1 MLQASRIFKT
11 VRRKTAWTAAAILSA
26 SVFST
31 AVAQA
36 QTVDH
41 AASYYHYSLGHM
53 YADLASINGSPDY
66 IRKAIE
72 NYKLAIK
79 EDPNTPMLSEELSE
93 LYIQTGRLREAQS
106 DAEDALKA
114 NPNDINAHRMLGR
127 IFTRQIGDS
136 QEHRIDETML
146 KKSIEEY
153 KKITGLDPKDVD
165 SWLMLGRL
173 NKVAQNSVDAQNAYK
188 KALEVDPDNEDALT
202 GLAMVYADLG
212 DNTEAADLLKKLAA
226 KNPTARSL
234 QALAAA
240 YEQMHEYALAAET
253 LKRTQEL
260 NPPPPNAAELKRFMA
275 ADLRRAQQYQEALK
289 VYQELVKE
297 EPSDAE
303 SYLRMSNIYTQLRDF
318 TKAREAEDKARAI
331 EPNNLDVRYN
341 EVTILESEGKAAE
354 AIARLKEILD
364 TTAKKNY
371 SKDEKGNRIELL
383 DRLWTLYRLS
393 DQTEPAVETLRQISE
408 LDHERDAA
416 VEALIVDTYRIG
428 KDLTKAKTEADEAL
442 KRWPEDRTLRVA
454 HATVLGD
461 LGQTEAAAGELRK
474 LLDGKNDREIYLD
487 LAAYVYDR
495 ARKFEEEGKAL
506 DAADKLSVS
515 KDDKEAVWF
524 QRGAMYEKM
533 KKIDLAEAEFRKI
546 LEINPDS
553 AATMNYLG
561 YMLADRN
568 VKLAEALS
576 LITKALDKEPNNG
589 AYLDS
594 LGWVYFKMNRL
605 PEAEENLRQALMRT
619 PRDATVHDHM
629 GDVLLR
635 ESKVREAI
643 AQWQMSLQEF
653 EASSPAEVEPGD
665 IAKVRSKLE
674 AARVRLAKEDNR
686 KN

>member
-1 MLQASRIFKT
+1 MLQASRIFK
-11 VRRKTAWTAAAILSA
+11 AAAVILGA
-26 SVFST
+26 TTF
-31 AVAQA
+31 AAQA

-41 AASYYHYSLGHM
+41 AAAYYHYSLGHM

-66 IRKAIE
+66 IKKAIE

-79 EDPNTPMLSEELSE
+79 EDPQTPMLGEELSE

-106 DAEDALKA
+106 DAEEALKA
-114 NPNDINAHRMLGR
+114 NPNDVNAHRMLGR
-127 IFTRQIGDS
+127 IFTRQIGDQ
-136 QEHRIDETML
+136 QEHRIDDAML

-153 KKITGLDPKDVD
+153 KKITELDPKDVD

-173 NKVAQNSVDAQNAYK
+173 HKVAQNSVDAQNAYK
-188 KALEVDPDNEDALT
+188 KALEVDPDSEDALT

-212 DNTEAADLLKKLAA
+212 DNTAAADLLKKLAS
-226 KNPTARSL
+226 KNPTPRSL

-253 LKRTQEL
+253 LKRTLEL
-260 NPPPPNAAELKRFMA
+260 NPPNAAEIKRFMA
-275 ADLRRAQQYQEALK
+275 ADLRRAGQFQAALK
-289 VYQELVKE
+289 VYQDLVAE

-318 TKAREAEDKARAI
+318 AKAREAEDKARAI

-341 EVTILESEGKAAE
+341 EVTILESEGKTTE
-354 AIARLKEILD
+354 AIVRLKEILD

-383 DRLWTLYRLS
+383 DRLWTMYRLN
-393 DQTEPAVETLRQISE
+393 DQTEPAVETLRQIAE
-408 LDHERDAA
+408 LDHERDAG
-416 VEALIVDTYRIG
+416 VEALIIDTYRIG
-428 KDLTKAKTEADEAL
+428 KDLTKAQKEADSAV
-442 KRWPEDRTLRVA
+442 KRWPEDRTLHVA

-461 LGQTEAAAGELRK
+461 SGQTDAAAAELKK

-495 ARKFEEEGKAL
+495 VRKFDEEAKAL

-515 KDDKEAVWF
+515 KEDREAVWF

-605 PEAEENLRQALMRT
+605 QEAEENLRQALIRT
-619 PRDATVHDHM
+619 PRDGTVHDHM
-629 GDVLLR
+629 GDVLLK

-643 AQWQMSLQEF
+643 AQWQLSLQEF
-653 EASSPAEVEPGD
+653 EKASPADVEPGD
-665 IAKVRSKLE
+665 IAKVKSTLE
-674 AARVRLAKEDNR
+674 AARVRLAKEGNP

>member
-1 MLQASRIFKT
+1 M
-11 VRRKTAWTAAAILSA
+11 LSA
-26 SVFST
+26 T
-31 AVAQA
+31 TIAAQA

-79 EDPNTPMLSEELSE
+79 EDPSTPMLGEELSE

-146 KKSIEEY
+146 KKSIDEY
-153 KKITGLDPKDVD
+153 KKITELDPKDVD

-188 KALEVDPDNEDALT
+188 KALAVDPDNEDALT

-212 DNTEAADLLKKLAA
+212 DSTAAADLLKKLAA
-226 KNPTARSL
+226 KNPTPRSL

-240 YEQMHEYALAAET
+240 YEQMKEYALAAET
-253 LKRTQEL
+253 LKRTLDL
-260 NPPPPNAAELKRFMA
+260 NPPNAAEIKRFMA
-275 ADLRRAQQYQEALK
+275 ADYRRAQMFKEALQ
-289 VYQELVKE
+289 VYQDLVKD

-318 TKAREAEDKARAI
+318 AKAREAEDKARAI

-341 EVTILESEGKAAE
+341 EVSILESEGKTTE

-383 DRLWTLYRLS
+383 DRLWTLYRLNE
-393 DQTEPAVETLRQISE
+393 QTEPAVETLRQISE
-408 LDHERDAA
+408 LDHERDSA
-416 VEALIVDTYRIG
+416 VEALIIDTYRIG
-428 KDLTKAKTEADEAL
+428 KDLTKARTEADTAV
-442 KRWPEDRTLRVA
+442 KRWPDDRTLRVA

-461 LGQTEAAAGELRK
+461 MGQTDAAAAELRK

-495 ARKFEEEGKAL
+495 VRKFDEEGKAL
-506 DAADKLSVS
+506 DAADKLSGS
-515 KDDKEAVWF
+515 KEEKEAVWF

-533 KKIDLAEAEFRKI
+533 KKVDLAEAEFRKI
-546 LEINPDS
+546 LEINPES
-553 AATMNYLG
+553 SATMNYLG

-568 VKLAEALS
+568 VKLPEALS

-594 LGWVYFKMNRL
+594 LGWVYYKMNRL
-605 PEAEENLRQALMRT
+605 QEAEENLRQALIRT
-619 PRDATVHDHM
+619 PRDGTVHDHM
-629 GDVLLR
+629 GDVLLK

-643 AQWQMSLQEF
+643 AQWQLSLQEF
-653 EASSPAEVEPGD
+653 EKASPADVEPGD
-665 IAKVRSKLE
+665 IAKVKNKLE
-674 AARVRLAKEDNR
+674 TARVRLAKEGNP

>member
-1 MLQASRIFKT
+1 MLQASYSLIAAGFKAA
-11 VRRKTAWTAAAILSA
+11 RNKAAWTAVAILGA
-26 SVFST
+26 GI
-31 AVAQA
+31 APA

-41 AASYYHYSLGHM
+41 AAAYYHYSLGHM
-53 YADLASINGSPDY
+53 YADLASINGSPEY
-66 IRKAIE
+66 IKKAIE

-79 EDPNTPMLSEELSE
+79 DDPNTPMLSEELSE

-106 DAEDALKA
+106 DAEEALKA

-136 QEHRIDETML
+136 QEHRIDEAML

-153 KKITGLDPKDVD
+153 KKITELDPKDVD

-173 NKVAQNSVDAQNAYK
+173 HKVAQNSVDAQNAYK
-188 KALEVDPDNEDALT
+188 KALAVDPDNEDALT

-212 DNTEAADLLKKLAA
+212 DSTAAADLLKKLAA
-226 KNPTARSL
+226 KNPSVRSL

-253 LKRTQEL
+253 LRRAL
-260 NPPPPNAAELKRFMA
+260 DLPSVPNAGELKRFMA
-275 ADLRRAQQYQEALK
+275 VDLRRAQQYQEALK
-289 VYQELVKE
+289 VYQELVTE
-297 EPSDAE
+297 EPADFE

-318 TKAREAEDKARAI
+318 AKARQAEDKARAI

-341 EVTILESEGKAAE
+341 EVSILEAEGKTTE

-371 SKDEKGNRIELL
+371 SKEEKGNRIELL
-383 DRLWTLYRLS
+383 DRMWTLYRLN
-393 DQTEPAVETLRQISE
+393 DQIDLAVESLRQIGE

-416 VEALIVDTYRIG
+416 IAALIVDTYRLG
-428 KDLTKAKTEADEAL
+428 KDLPKAQKEADAAV
-442 KRWPEDRTLRVA
+442 KRWPEDRTLHVA

-461 LGQTEAAAGELRK
+461 MGQTDAAAAELRK
-474 LLDGKNDREIYLD
+474 LLDGKNDREIYFD
-487 LAAYVYDR
+487 MAAYVYDR
-495 ARKFEEEGKAL
+495 SRKFEEEAKAL
-506 DAADKLSVS
+506 DQADKLSVS
-515 KDDKEAVWF
+515 KEDKEAVWF

-533 KKIDLAEAEFRKI
+533 KKVDLAEAEFRKI

-568 VKLAEALS
+568 VKLSEALA

-605 PEAEENLRQALMRT
+605 QEAEENLRQALIRT

-643 AQWQMSLQEF
+643 AQWQISLQEF
-653 EASSPAEVEPGD
+653 DKAAPGDVEPGD
-665 IAKVRSKLE
+665 VAKVKSKLE
-674 AARVRLAKEDNR
+674 AARVRLAKEGGNPN
-686 KN
+686 K

>member
-1 MLQASRIFKT
+1 
-11 VRRKTAWTAAAILSA
+11 
-26 SVFST
+26 
-31 AVAQA
+31 
-36 QTVDH
+36 
-41 AASYYHYSLGHM
+41 
-53 YADLASINGSPDY
+53 
-66 IRKAIE
+66 
-72 NYKLAIK
+72 
-79 EDPNTPMLSEELSE
+79 
-93 LYIQTGRLREAQS
+93 
-106 DAEDALKA
+106 
-114 NPNDINAHRMLGR
+114 MLGR

-136 QEHRIDETML
+136 QEHRIDESML

-153 KKITGLDPKDVD
+153 KKITELDPKDTD

-173 NKVAQNSVDAQNAYK
+173 HKVAQSSVEAQNAYK
-188 KALEVDPDNEDALT
+188 KALEIDPDNEDALT

-212 DNTEAADLLKKLAA
+212 DNTAAADLLKKLAA

-253 LKRTQEL
+253 LRRTLEL
-260 NPPPPNAAELKRFMA
+260 NPPPPNVSELKRFMA
-275 ADLRRAQQYQEALK
+275 ADLRRALQFQAALK
-289 VYQELVKE
+289 VYQDMVAE
-297 EPSDAE
+297 EPNDAE

-341 EVTILESEGKAAE
+341 EVTILESEGKSTE

-383 DRLWTLYRLS
+383 DRLWTLYRLN
-393 DQTEPAVETLRQISE
+393 DQTEPAVEVLRQISE
-408 LDHERDAA
+408 IDHERDAA
-416 VEALIVDTYRIG
+416 VEALIIDTYRIG
-428 KDLTKAKTEADEAL
+428 KDLTKAQKEADGAL

-461 LGQTEAAAGELRK
+461 LGQTDAAAGELKK
-474 LLDGKNDREIYLD
+474 LIDGKNDREIYLD

-495 ARKFEEEGKAL
+495 VRKFDEEAKAL

-515 KDDKEAVWF
+515 KEDKEAVWF

-533 KKIDLAEAEFRKI
+533 KKVDLAEAEFRKI

-605 PEAEENLRQALMRT
+605 PEAEENLRQALIRT

-643 AQWQMSLQEF
+643 AQWQISLQEF
-653 EASSPAEVEPGD
+653 EKSSSAEVEPGD
-665 IAKVRSKLE
+665 IAKVKSKLD
-674 AARVRLAKEDNR
+674 AARVRLAKEGNP

>member
-1 MLQASRIFKT
+1 MLQASRIFK
-11 VRRKTAWTAAAILSA
+11 AAAVILGA
-26 SVFST
+26 TTF
-31 AVAQA
+31 AAQA

-41 AASYYHYSLGHM
+41 AAAYYHYSLGHM

-66 IRKAIE
+66 IKKAIE

-79 EDPNTPMLSEELSE
+79 EDPKTPMLGEELSE

-153 KKITGLDPKDVD
+153 KKITELDPKDVD

-173 NKVAQNSVDAQNAYK
+173 YKVATSSVEAQNAYK
-188 KALEVDPDNEDALT
+188 KALEIDPDNEDALT

-212 DNTEAADLLKKLAA
+212 DSTAAADLLKKLAA
-226 KNPTARSL
+226 KNPTPRSL

-240 YEQMHEYALAAET
+240 YEQMKEYALAAET
-253 LKRTQEL
+253 LKRTLEL
-260 NPPPPNAAELKRFMA
+260 NPPNAAEIKRFMA
-275 ADLRRAQQYQEALK
+275 ADLRRAQMFKEALQ
-289 VYQELVKE
+289 VYQDLVKD

-318 TKAREAEDKARAI
+318 AKAREAEDKARAI

-341 EVTILESEGKAAE
+341 EVSILESEGKTTE

-371 SKDEKGNRIELL
+371 SKDEKDNRIELL
-383 DRLWTLYRLS
+383 DRLWTLYRLN
-393 DQTEPAVETLRQISE
+393 DQTEPAVETLRQIAE
-408 LDHERDAA
+408 LDHERDSA
-416 VEALIVDTYRIG
+416 VEALIIDTYRIG
-428 KDLTKAKTEADEAL
+428 KDLPKAQKEADAAV
-442 KRWPEDRTLRVA
+442 KRWPDDRTLRVA

-461 LGQTEAAAGELRK
+461 MGQTDAAAGELRK

-495 ARKFEEEGKAL
+495 VRKFDEEGKAL
-506 DAADKLSVS
+506 DAADKLSAS
-515 KDDKEAVWF
+515 KEDKEAVWF

-533 KKIDLAEAEFRKI
+533 KKVDLAEAEFRKI

-553 AATMNYLG
+553 SATMNYLG

-568 VKLAEALS
+568 VKLPEALS

-605 PEAEENLRQALMRT
+605 QEAEENLRQALIRT
-619 PRDATVHDHM
+619 PRDGTVHDHM
-629 GDVLLR
+629 GDVLLK

-643 AQWQMSLQEF
+643 AQWQTSLQEF
-653 EASSPAEVEPGD
+653 EKASPADVEPGD
-665 IAKVRSKLE
+665 ILKVKAKLE
-674 AARVRLAKEDNR
+674 AARVRLAKEGNP

>member
-1 MLQASRIFKT
+1 MLQASRIFKAA
-11 VRRKTAWTAAAILSA
+11 RRNAAWTAAVMLGASA
-26 SVFST
+26 FS
-31 AVAQA
+31 AQA
-36 QTVDH
+36 QPVDH
-41 AASYYHYSLGHM
+41 AAAYYHYSLGHM

-66 IRKAIE
+66 IKKAIE

-79 EDPNTPMLSEELSE
+79 EDPQTPMLGEELSE

-106 DAEDALKA
+106 DAEEALKA
-114 NPNDINAHRMLGR
+114 NPNDVNAHRMLGR

-136 QEHRIDETML
+136 QEKRIDEAML

-153 KKITGLDPKDVD
+153 KKITELDPKDVD

-173 NKVAQNSVDAQNAYK
+173 HKVAQNSVDAQNAYK

-212 DNTEAADLLKKLAA
+212 DNTSAADLLKKLAS
-226 KNPTARSL
+226 KNPSARSL

-240 YEQMHEYALAAET
+240 YEQMREYALAAET
-253 LKRTQEL
+253 LRRALDL
-260 NPPPPNAAELKRFMA
+260 NPPPPNLAELKRFMA
-275 ADLRRAQQYQEALK
+275 ADLRRAGQYQEALK
-289 VYQELVKE
+289 VYQDLVTE

-318 TKAREAEDKARAI
+318 AKAREAEDKARAI

-341 EVTILESEGKAAE
+341 EVTILESEGKTTE

-364 TTAKKNY
+364 TTAKRNY
-371 SKDEKGNRIELL
+371 SKDEKGARIELL
-383 DRLWTLYRLS
+383 DRLWTLYRMN
-393 DQTEPAVETLRQISE
+393 DQTEPAVETLRQIAE

-416 VEALIVDTYRIG
+416 VESLIIDTYRIG
-428 KDLTKAKTEADEAL
+428 KDLPKAQKEAESAL
-442 KRWPEDRTLRVA
+442 KRWPEDRTLHVA

-461 LGQTEAAAGELRK
+461 MGQTDAAAAELKK
-474 LLDGKNDREIYLD
+474 LLDGKSDREIYFD
-487 LAAYVYDR
+487 LASYVYDR
-495 ARKFEEEGKAL
+495 ARKFDEEAKAL
-506 DAADKLSVS
+506 DAADKLSTS
-515 KDDKEAVWF
+515 KEDKEAVWF

-568 VKLAEALS
+568 VKLPEALS

-605 PEAEENLRQALMRT
+605 QEAEENLRQALIRT
-619 PRDATVHDHM
+619 PRDGTVHDHM
-629 GDVLLR
+629 GDVLLK

-643 AQWQMSLQEF
+643 SQWQLSLQEF
-653 EASSPAEVEPGD
+653 EAASAADVEPGD
-665 IAKVRSKLE
+665 IAKVKSKLE
-674 AARVRLAKEDNR
+674 AARVRLAKEGNP

>member
-1 MLQASRIFKT
+1 MLQASRIFK
-11 VRRKTAWTAAAILSA
+11 AAAVILGA
-26 SVFST
+26 STF
-31 AVAQA
+31 AAQA

-66 IRKAIE
+66 IKKAIE

-79 EDPNTPMLSEELSE
+79 EDPQTPMLGEELSE

-136 QEHRIDETML
+136 QEHRIDESML

-153 KKITGLDPKDVD
+153 KKITELDPKDVD

-173 NKVAQNSVDAQNAYK
+173 YKVATSSVEAQNAYK

-212 DNTEAADLLKKLAA
+212 DSTAAADLLKKLAA
-226 KNPTARSL
+226 KNPTPRSL

-240 YEQMHEYALAAET
+240 YEQMKEYALAAET
-253 LKRTQEL
+253 LKRTLEL
-260 NPPPPNAAELKRFMA
+260 NPPNAAEIKRFMA
-275 ADLRRAQQYQEALK
+275 ADLRRAQMFKEALK
-289 VYQELVKE
+289 VYQDLVTD

-318 TKAREAEDKARAI
+318 AKAREAEDKARAI

-341 EVTILESEGKAAE
+341 EVTILESEGKTTE
-354 AIARLKEILD
+354 AVARLKEILD

-383 DRLWTLYRLS
+383 DRLWTLYRLN

-408 LDHERDAA
+408 LDHERDSA
-416 VEALIVDTYRIG
+416 VEALIIDTYRIG
-428 KDLTKAKTEADEAL
+428 KDLPKAQKEADAAV
-442 KRWPEDRTLRVA
+442 KRWPEDRTLRIA

-461 LGQTEAAAGELRK
+461 TGQTDAAAGELKK

-495 ARKFEEEGKAL
+495 VRKFDDEAKAL
-506 DAADKLSVS
+506 DAADKLSAS

-533 KKIDLAEAEFRKI
+533 KKVDLAETEFRKI

-553 AATMNYLG
+553 SATMNYLG

-568 VKLAEALS
+568 VKLPEALS

-605 PEAEENLRQALMRT
+605 QEAEENLRQALIRT
-619 PRDATVHDHM
+619 PRDGTVHDHM
-629 GDVLLR
+629 GDVLLK

-643 AQWQMSLQEF
+643 AQWQLSLQEF
-653 EASSPAEVEPGD
+653 EKASPADVEPGD
-665 IAKVRSKLE
+665 IAKVKSKLE
-674 AARVRLAKEDNR
+674 AARVRLAKEGNP

>member
-1 MLQASRIFKT
+1 MLQASRIFK
-11 VRRKTAWTAAAILSA
+11 AAAVILGA
-26 SVFST
+26 TTF
-31 AVAQA
+31 AAQA

-41 AASYYHYSLGHM
+41 AAAYYHYSLGHM

-114 NPNDINAHRMLGR
+114 NPNDVNAHRMLGR

-136 QEHRIDETML
+136 QEHRIDESML
-146 KKSIEEY
+146 KKSIDEY
-153 KKITGLDPKDVD
+153 KKITELDPKDVD

-173 NKVAQNSVDAQNAYK
+173 QKVAQSSVEAQNAYK

-212 DNTEAADLLKKLAA
+212 DNTAAADLLKKLAS
-226 KNPTARSL
+226 KNPTPRSL

-253 LKRTQEL
+253 LKRSLEL
-260 NPPPPNAAELKRFMA
+260 NPPNAAEIKRFMA
-275 ADLRRAQQYQEALK
+275 ADLRRAQMFKEALK
-289 VYQELVKE
+289 VYQDLVTE

-318 TKAREAEDKARAI
+318 AKAREAEDKARAI

-341 EVTILESEGKAAE
+341 EVTILEAEGKTTE

-371 SKDEKGNRIELL
+371 SKDEKGNRMELL
-383 DRLWTLYRLS
+383 DRLWTLYRLN
-393 DQTEPAVETLRQISE
+393 DQTEPAVETLRQIAE

-416 VEALIVDTYRIG
+416 VEALIIDTYRIG
-428 KDLTKAKTEADEAL
+428 KDLTKAQKEAETAV

-461 LGQTEAAAGELRK
+461 LGQTDAAAAELKK

-495 ARKFEEEGKAL
+495 VRRFDDEAKAL
-506 DAADKLSVS
+506 DAADKLSAS
-515 KDDKEAVWF
+515 KEDKEAVWF

-533 KKIDLAEAEFRKI
+533 KKVDLAEAEFRKI

-568 VKLAEALS
+568 VKLPEALS

-605 PEAEENLRQALMRT
+605 PEAEENLRQALIRT
-619 PRDATVHDHM
+619 PRDGTVHDHM
-629 GDVLLR
+629 GDVLLKQ
-635 ESKVREAI
+635 SKVREAI
-643 AQWQMSLQEF
+643 AQWQISLQEF
-653 EASSPAEVEPGD
+653 EKASAAEVEPGD
-665 IAKVRSKLE
+665 IAKVKSKLE
-674 AARVRLAKEDNR
+674 AARVRLAKEGNP

>member
-1 MLQASRIFKT
+1 MLQASRIFK
-11 VRRKTAWTAAAILSA
+11 AAAVILGA
-26 SVFST
+26 STF
-31 AVAQA
+31 AAQA

-41 AASYYHYSLGHM
+41 ASAYYHYSLGHM

-66 IRKAIE
+66 IKKAIE

-79 EDPNTPMLSEELSE
+79 EDPQTPMLGEELSE

-136 QEHRIDETML
+136 QEHRIDEAML

-153 KKITGLDPKDVD
+153 KKITELDPKDVD

-173 NKVAQNSVDAQNAYK
+173 YKVATSSVEAQNAYK

-212 DNTEAADLLKKLAA
+212 DSTAAADLLKKLAA
-226 KNPTARSL
+226 KNPTPRSL

-240 YEQMHEYALAAET
+240 YEQMKEYALAAET
-253 LKRTQEL
+253 LKRTLDL
-260 NPPPPNAAELKRFMA
+260 NPPNAAEIKRFMA
-275 ADLRRAQQYQEALK
+275 ADYRRAQMFKEALQ
-289 VYQELVKE
+289 VYQDLVKD

-318 TKAREAEDKARAI
+318 AKAREAEDKARAI

-341 EVTILESEGKAAE
+341 EVSILESEGKTTE
-354 AIARLKEILD
+354 ALARLKEILD

-371 SKDEKGNRIELL
+371 SKEEKGNRIELL
-383 DRLWTLYRLS
+383 DRLWTLYRMN
-393 DQTEPAVETLRQISE
+393 DQTEPAVETLRQIAE
-408 LDHERDAA
+408 MDHERDSA
-416 VEALIVDTYRIG
+416 VEALIIDTYRIG
-428 KDLTKAKTEADEAL
+428 KDLTKARTEADMAV

-461 LGQTEAAAGELRK
+461 MGQTDAAAAELRK

-495 ARKFEEEGKAL
+495 VRKFDEEGKAL
-506 DAADKLSVS
+506 DAADKLSAS
-515 KDDKEAVWF
+515 KEDKEAVWF

-533 KKIDLAEAEFRKI
+533 KKVDLAEAEFRKI
-546 LEINPDS
+546 LEINPES
-553 AATMNYLG
+553 SATMNYLG
-561 YMLADRN
+561 YMLADRS
-568 VKLAEALS
+568 VKLPEALA

-605 PEAEENLRQALMRT
+605 QEAEENLRQALIRT
-619 PRDATVHDHM
+619 PRDGTVHDHM
-629 GDVLLR
+629 GDVLLK

-643 AQWQMSLQEF
+643 AQWQLSLQEF
-653 EASSPAEVEPGD
+653 EKASPADVEPGD
-665 IAKVRSKLE
+665 VAKVKSKLE
-674 AARVRLAKEDNR
+674 AARVRLAKEGNP

>member
-1 MLQASRIFKT
+1 MLHASRIFKAA
-11 VRRKTAWTAAAILSA
+11 RRKAAWTALAIGGASA
-26 SVFST
+26 FSPM
-31 AVAQA
+31 AQA

-41 AASYYHYSLGHM
+41 AAAYYHYSLGHM

-66 IRKAIE
+66 IKKAIE

-79 EDPNTPMLSEELSE
+79 EDPQTPMLSEELSE

-114 NPNDINAHRMLGR
+114 NPNDVNAHRMLGR

-136 QEHRIDETML
+136 QEHRIDESML
-146 KKSIEEY
+146 KKSIDEY
-153 KKITGLDPKDVD
+153 KKITELDPKDTD

-173 NKVAQNSVDAQNAYK
+173 HKVAQNSVEAQNAYK
-188 KALEVDPDNEDALT
+188 KALEIDPDNEDALT

-212 DNTEAADLLKKLAA
+212 DNTAAADLLKKLAA
-226 KNPTARSL
+226 KNPTPRSL
-234 QALAAA
+234 QALASA

-253 LKRTQEL
+253 LKRSLDL
-260 NPPPPNAAELKRFMA
+260 NPPNAGEIKRFMA
-275 ADLRRAQQYQEALK
+275 ADLRRAQMFKEALK
-289 VYQELVKE
+289 VYQDLVTE

-318 TKAREAEDKARAI
+318 AKAREAEDKARAI

-341 EVTILESEGKAAE
+341 EVTILESEGKTTE

-364 TTAKKNY
+364 TTAKRNY
-371 SKDEKGNRIELL
+371 SKEEKGNRMELL
-383 DRLWTLYRLS
+383 DRLWTMYRMN
-393 DQTEPAVETLRQISE
+393 DQTEPAVEALRQISE
-408 LDHERDAA
+408 LDHERDAG
-416 VEALIVDTYRIG
+416 VEALIIDTYRLG
-428 KDLTKAKTEADEAL
+428 KDLPKAQKEADAAL
-442 KRWPEDRTLRVA
+442 KRWPEDRALRVA

-461 LGQTEAAAGELRK
+461 MGQTDAAATELKK
-474 LLDGKNDREIYLD
+474 LIDGKADREIYFD

-495 ARKFEEEGKAL
+495 ARKFDDEAKAL
-506 DAADKLSVS
+506 DAADKLSAS
-515 KDDKEAVWF
+515 KEDKEAVWF

-533 KKIDLAEAEFRKI
+533 KKIDLAETEFRKI

-605 PEAEENLRQALMRT
+605 QEAEENLRQALIRT

-635 ESKVREAI
+635 EAKIREAI
-643 AQWQMSLQEF
+643 AQWQLSLQEF
-653 EASSPAEVEPGD
+653 EASSPADVEPGD
-665 IAKVRSKLE
+665 IAKVKSKLE
-674 AARVRLAKEDNR
+674 AARVRLAKEGNA